1 MKKSLSEDWNA
12 VIVEPAVTSGSY
24 ICATYRFW
32 AMFIKYVDFG
42 WNYYLFGGDT
52 NWLGSFMKIKLWYL
66 SNELIIYFVPLAE
79 RIHHV

>member
-1 MKKSLSEDWNA
+1 MKKSLFEDWNA

-52 NWLGSFMKIKLWYL
+52 N
-66 SNELIIYFVPLAE
+66 
-79 RIHHV
+79 